1 MNKDTIKM
9 IFGAL
14 DEISLECRISGQQDI
29 CKIEQIG
36 LVGKDSSPIFYTL
49 NDEVVTLDSVEVTD
63 IKITDDI
70 RPFAAKK
77 EFWLKISTKIIEN
90 NLDNKII
97 INTINNLI
105 KINTF
110 EHVTVYSAVVKLN
123 GYSYLTSDTNGYIV
137 SIDSADNFYFISEDS
152 KEVYFIWYD
161 DIRKHSYVR
170 NVKYLYEA
178 IYYYYVENNM

>member
-49 NDEVVTLDSVEVTD
+49 NDEVINLDSIDVTEL
-63 IKITDDI
+63 KITDDI
-70 RPFAAKK
+70 RTFATKK
-77 EFWLKISTKIIEN
+77 EFWLQINTEIVEN
-90 NLDNKII
+90 NLKDKAI
-97 INTINNLI
+97 INIINNLI

-123 GYSYLTSDTNGYIV
+123 EYSYLTSDTNGYIV
-137 SIDSADNFYFISEDS
+137 RIDGADNFYFISEKE
-152 KEVYFIWYD
+152 KEVYFIWYND
-161 DIRKHSYVR
+161 NSCVR

-178 IYYYYVENNM
+178 IYHYYVEKDM